1 MSKILKEGNYSITR
15 DLKIDENAKNN
26 YTISELPLKS
36 VTQKFLKEPLT
47 LETFDKKFRQM
58 NNDNNKKDQDLDSEA
73 PKKRTKRQEGK
84 AIFYDIFIKPKE
96 QKIKEIIDKRNK
108 KTKAAVTTKQI
119 EKTYISNKINSDG
132 KILGMNGQGPQIQFD
147 FRGFTT
153 NKPIEELDTLKTETE
168 IKITTQKK
176 LSITEGSK
184 YKNTEIL
191 QKNFD
196 IYFQN
201 EKNVD
206 ITLLNNF
213 LHDKYILSKNSPETT
228 KKNYF
233 NQLIQI
239 RPPEGINA
247 VVASPLMES
256 KGWAPSIPSVNIDKL
271 NTNLKDLMI
280 RAKGGIKNNDIIK
293 EAHMAFYLGIMNEE
307 EKKYESAL
315 KFYKKYFLSTK
326 LLQDIYGTELALN
339 RIAVLFS
346 NIFDFEQSIYY
357 NEKHKEITTHNLNG
371 FVAFYNCGICYRVL
385 ENFDKSIENFKK
397 ALTMSEEEND
407 LESYTLCLAQLAI
420 CYIFIGDIKA
430 FIEHSNEFSE
440 KNKSLG
446 HIEMDLEIQ
455 ILSGYVFNYK
465 GELEKAKLFY
475 KSSLQNSL
483 ICENERYKHVSLCN
497 IGIIEGD
504 KHIDEFWENLGDPEL
519 SKHIDFD
526 NYENNELI
534 EELQE
539 QEQDEQKDMKQLENL
554 QNEQDEEQNEQIEQH
569 EQDERHEQLPHE
581 NEQLEHE
588 ELDNG
593 EQVNGNN
600 EGEYEGEE
608 AQEENEVER
617 NNKIQ
622 NENEEDEDQDFAPGK
637 KRGYSA
643 GDNVGYS
650 EPNHY
655 EQHEQDLEGEEQY
668 MEGEPN
674 EHEMEGDPEEQYM
687 EGEPNEQEMEGE
699 QEGQYMEGEP
709 EGQYMEGEPEGQYM
723 EGEQNGQYIEGE
735 QNGQYMEGEQ
745 NGQEMEGDEQY
756 QGDADDIEDEQ
767 GDEN

>member
-1 MSKILKEGNYSITR
+1 MSKIFKEGNHSITR
-15 DLKIDENAKNN
+15 DLKIDESAKNN
-26 YTISELPLKS
+26 YTMSEIPLKS

-58 NNDNNKKDQDLDSEA
+58 NNDNNKKEQDLDSEQ
-73 PKKRTKRQEGK
+73 PKKRTKKQEGK

-147 FRGFTT
+147 FRAFTT
-153 NKPIEELDTLKTETE
+153 NKPIEELETLKTETD
-168 IKITTQKK
+168 IKITTQKNLK
-176 LSITEGSK
+176 VEKTIPKTPEVK
-184 YKNTEIL
+184 FKNTEIL

-196 IYFQN
+196 IYFKK
-201 EKNVD
+201 EKTMD

-371 FVAFYNCGICYRVL
+371 FVAYYNCGICYRVL
-385 ENFDKSIENFKK
+385 ENFEKSIENFQT
-397 ALTMSEEEND
+397 ALKMSEEEND

-420 CYIFIGDIKA
+420 CFIFIGDIDA

-455 ILSGYVFNYK
+455 ILSGYVYNYK
-465 GELEKAKLFY
+465 SDLDKAKDFY

-483 ICENERYKHVSLCN
+483 LCENERYKHVSLCN
-497 IGIIEGD
+497 IGIIEAD
-504 KHIDEFWENLGDPEL
+504 KHIDEFWTNLGDPEL
-519 SKHIDFD
+519 SKNIDFE
-526 NYENNELI
+526 NYENNEIL
-534 EELQE
+534 EEMQE
-539 QEQDEQKDMKQLENL
+539 QEGQKEIKQLENIE
-554 QNEQDEEQNEQIEQH
+554 NEKEEQNDQENH
-569 EQDERHEQLPHE
+569 VHE
-581 NEQLEHE
+581 NE
-588 ELDNG
+588 ELDNA

-600 EGEYEGEE
+600 EGEYEEQG
-608 AQEENEVER
+608 ENE
-617 NNKIQ
+617 KMQ
-622 NENEEDEDQDFAPGK
+622 NENEEDEENENDYPQAK

-643 GDNVGYS
+643 GDNVHNQFG
-650 EPNHY
+650 
-655 EQHEQDLEGEEQY
+655 QEQD
-668 MEGEPN
+668 MEGEP
-674 EHEMEGDPEEQYM
+674 EEQDVEGEQDM
-687 EGEPNEQEMEGE
+687 EGEQGMEGE
-699 QEGQYMEGEP
+699 QEGQYIEGE
-709 EGQYMEGEPEGQYM
+709 QDGQYM
-723 EGEQNGQYIEGE
+723 EGEQEGQYIEGDPNE
-735 QNGQYMEGEQ
+735 QYMEGEP
-745 NGQEMEGDEQY
+745 GEGDEPY
-756 QGDADDIEDEQ
+756 QGDADDIEDDQ

>member
-1 MSKILKEGNYSITR
+1 MSKIFKESNHSITR
-15 DLKIDENAKNN
+15 DLKIDESAKNN

-58 NNDNNKKDQDLDSEA
+58 NNENTKKDQDLDSDQ

-119 EKTYISNKINSDG
+119 EKTYISNKINSEG

-147 FRGFTT
+147 FRAFTT
-153 NKPIEELDTLKTETE
+153 NKPIEELETLKTETE
-168 IKITTQKK
+168 MKITTQKNLK
-176 LSITEGSK
+176 IKETQVIEPK
-184 YKNTEIL
+184 FKNADIL
-191 QKNFD
+191 RKNFD
-196 IYFQN
+196 LYFKT
-201 EKNVD
+201 EKKVD
-206 ITLLNNF
+206 IDLLNTF
-213 LHDKYILSKNSPETT
+213 LHDKYILNKNSPETT

-371 FVAFYNCGICYRVL
+371 FVAYYNCGICYRVL
-385 ENFDKSIENFKK
+385 ENFEKSIENFQT
-397 ALTMSEEEND
+397 ALKMSEEEND

-420 CYIFIGDIKA
+420 CFIFIGDINS
-430 FIEHSNEFSE
+430 FIEHSNEFTE

-455 ILSGYVFNYK
+455 ILSGYVYNYK
-465 GELEKAKLFY
+465 GDLEKAKLFY
-475 KSSLQNSL
+475 KDSLQNSL
-483 ICENERYKHVSLCN
+483 LCENERYKHVSLCN
-497 IGIIEGD
+497 IGIIEAD
-504 KHIDEFWENLGDPEL
+504 KNIDEFWTQLGDPEL
-519 SKHIDFD
+519 SKNIDFD
-526 NYENNELI
+526 NYENNEL
-534 EELQE
+534 L
-539 QEQDEQKDMKQLENL
+539 DEMRESEDQKDIKQLENMENEKED
-554 QNEQDEEQNEQIEQH
+554 QNEQPEHLENEH
-569 EQDERHEQLPHE
+569 EHE
-581 NEQLEHE
+581 NEELE
-588 ELDNG
+588 NG

-600 EGEYEGEE
+600 EQEGDAEYEGEQDNGE
-608 AQEENEVER
+608 GDGNPMD
-617 NNKIQ
+617 
-622 NENEEDEDQDFAPGK
+622 NEEYEVNDQEYPQAK

-650 EPNHY
+650 EPNQY
-655 EQHEQDLEGEEQY
+655 NEQEQEVDVDGEQEEQYLEGEPEEEGEEQY
-668 MEGEPN
+668 
-674 EHEMEGDPEEQYM
+674 
-687 EGEPNEQEMEGE
+687 
-699 QEGQYMEGEP
+699 
-709 EGQYMEGEPEGQYM
+709 
-723 EGEQNGQYIEGE
+723 
-735 QNGQYMEGEQ
+735 
-745 NGQEMEGDEQY
+745 
-756 QGDADDIEDEQ
+756 QGDTDNIEDEQ
-767 GDEN
+767 GDENEN

>member
-1 MSKILKEGNYSITR
+1 MSKILKEGNHSITR

-26 YTISELPLKS
+26 YTISEIPLKS

-58 NNDNNKKDQDLDSEA
+58 NNDNNKKEQDLDSDA

-119 EKTYISNKINSDG
+119 EKTYISNKINTDG

-147 FRGFTT
+147 FRAFTT
-153 NKPIEELDTLKTETE
+153 NKPIEELEVLKTETE
-168 IKITTQKK
+168 IKITSQKK
-176 LSITEGSK
+176 LSVQEESK
-184 YKNTEIL
+184 YKNAETL

-196 IYFQN
+196 IYFQK
-201 EKNVD
+201 EKSVD
-206 ITLLNNF
+206 VTLLNNF
-213 LHDKYILSKNSPETT
+213 LHDKYILNKNSPETT

-420 CYIFIGDIKA
+420 CYIFVGDIKA

-465 GELEKAKLFY
+465 GELDKAKIYY

-483 ICENERYKHVSLCN
+483 ICENERYKQVSLCN

-519 SKHIDFD
+519 SKNIDFN

-539 QEQDEQKDMKQLENL
+539 QEQEQEEQKDMKQLENL
-554 QNEQDEEQNEQIEQH
+554 QNEQEEEQNEQIEQH
-569 EQDERHEQLPHE
+569 EQVERHDQLQQE

-588 ELDNG
+588 ELDKA
-593 EQVNGNN
+593 EQVNENN

-608 AQEENEVER
+608 AQEENNLEG

-622 NENEEDEDQDFAPGK
+622 NENNEDEERDFAPGK

-668 MEGEPN
+668 I
-674 EHEMEGDPEEQYM
+674 EGD
-687 EGEPNEQEMEGE
+687 PNEQEMEGE
-699 QEGQYMEGEP
+699 PEGEP

-723 EGEQNGQYIEGE
+723 EGEQNER
-735 QNGQYMEGEQ
+735 
-745 NGQEMEGDEQY
+745 EMDGDEQY

>member
-1 MSKILKEGNYSITR
+1 MSKILKEGNHSITR

-26 YTISELPLKS
+26 YTISEIPLKS

-58 NNDNNKKDQDLDSEA
+58 NNDNNKKEQDLDSDA

-119 EKTYISNKINSDG
+119 EKTYISNKINTDG

-147 FRGFTT
+147 FRAFTT
-153 NKPIEELDTLKTETE
+153 NKPIEELEVLKTETE
-168 IKITTQKK
+168 IKITSQKK
-176 LSITEGSK
+176 LSVQEESK
-184 YKNTEIL
+184 YKNAETL

-196 IYFQN
+196 IYFQK
-201 EKNVD
+201 EKSVD
-206 ITLLNNF
+206 VTLLNNF
-213 LHDKYILSKNSPETT
+213 LHDKYILNKNSPETT

-420 CYIFIGDIKA
+420 CYIFVGDIKA

-465 GELEKAKLFY
+465 GELDKAKIYY

-483 ICENERYKHVSLCN
+483 ICENERYKQVSLCN

-519 SKHIDFD
+519 SKNIDFN

-539 QEQDEQKDMKQLENL
+539 QEQEQEEQKDMKQLENL
-554 QNEQDEEQNEQIEQH
+554 QNEQEEEQNEQIEQH
-569 EQDERHEQLPHE
+569 EQVERHDQLQQE

-588 ELDNG
+588 ELDNA
-593 EQVNGNN
+593 EQVNENN

-608 AQEENEVER
+608 AQEENNLEG

-622 NENEEDEDQDFAPGK
+622 NENNEDEERDFAPGK

-650 EPNHY
+650 ESNHY

-668 MEGEPN
+668 I
-674 EHEMEGDPEEQYM
+674 EGD
-687 EGEPNEQEMEGE
+687 PNEQEMEGE
-699 QEGQYMEGEP
+699 PEGEP

-723 EGEQNGQYIEGE
+723 EGEQNER
-735 QNGQYMEGEQ
+735 
-745 NGQEMEGDEQY
+745 EMDGDEQY

>member
-1 MSKILKEGNYSITR
+1 MSKIFKEGNYSITR

-26 YTISELPLKS
+26 YIMSEAPLKS

-58 NNDNNKKDQDLDSEA
+58 NNDNNKKEQDLDTEA
-73 PKKRTKRQEGK
+73 PKKKTKRQEGK

-147 FRGFTT
+147 FRAFTT
-153 NKPIEELDTLKTETE
+153 NKPIEELDAIKTETE
-168 IKITTQKK
+168 IKLTTQKNLK
-176 LSITEGSK
+176 TSEENIPPLSEK
-184 YKNTEIL
+184 KFKNTEIL

-196 IYFQN
+196 IYFKK

-206 ITLLNNF
+206 ISLLNTF
-213 LHDKYILSKNSPETT
+213 LHDKYILNKNSPDTT

-371 FVAFYNCGICYRVL
+371 FVAYYNCGICYRVL
-385 ENFDKSIENFKK
+385 ENFEKSIENFQQ
-397 ALTMSEEEND
+397 ALKMSEEESD

-420 CYIFIGDIKA
+420 CFIFIGDIDA

-455 ILSGYVFNYK
+455 ILSGYVYNYK
-465 GELEKAKLFY
+465 NDLDKAKEFY

-483 ICENERYKHVSLCN
+483 LCENERYKHVSLCN
-497 IGIIEGD
+497 IGIIEAD
-504 KHIDEFWENLGDPEL
+504 KHIDDFWANLGDPEL
-519 SKHIDFD
+519 SKNIDFT

-539 QEQDEQKDMKQLENL
+539 QEEQKDVKQIEDLHNDQ
-554 QNEQDEEQNEQIEQH
+554 QNEPHEKDEEH
-569 EQDERHEQLPHE
+569 
-581 NEQLEHE
+581 EHE
-588 ELDNG
+588 ELDNA

-600 EGEYEGEE
+600 EGEYEG
-608 AQEENEVER
+608 QEGQNENGEGENVMVG
-617 NNKIQ
+617 NKIQ
-622 NENEEDEDQDFAPGK
+622 NENEEYEENEGHLPPG

-650 EPNHY
+650 EPNQY
-655 EQHEQDLEGEEQY
+655 DGNEQD
-668 MEGEPN
+668 MEGEV
-674 EHEMEGDPEEQYM
+674 
-687 EGEPNEQEMEGE
+687 EPNEQD
-699 QEGQYMEGEP
+699 MEGEP
-709 EGQYMEGEPEGQYM
+709 EGQYMEGEGDPNE
-723 EGEQNGQYIEGE
+723 
-735 QNGQYMEGEQ
+735 
-745 NGQEMEGDEQY
+745 QEMEGNEQY

-767 GDEN
+767 EQAEEN

>member
-1 MSKILKEGNYSITR
+1 MSKIFKEGNYSITR

-26 YTISELPLKS
+26 YTMSEVPLKS

-73 PKKRTKRQEGK
+73 PKKKTKHQEGK

-147 FRGFTT
+147 FRAFTT
-153 NKPIEELDTLKTETE
+153 NKSIEELEALKTETE
-168 IKITTQKK
+168 IKNITQQK
-176 LSITEGSK
+176 IQTAPQPSK
-184 YKNTEIL
+184 SPQISYKNTEIL
-191 QKNFD
+191 QKSFD
-196 IYFQN
+196 IYFQK
-201 EKNVD
+201 EKTID
-206 ITLLNNF
+206 ITLLNIF
-213 LHDKYILSKNSPETT
+213 LHDKYILNKNSPETT

-371 FVAFYNCGICYRVL
+371 FVAYYNCGICYRVL

-397 ALTMSEEEND
+397 ALNISEEEND

-420 CYIFIGDIKA
+420 CYIFIGDINA

-455 ILSGYVFNYK
+455 ILSGYVYNYK
-465 GELEKAKLFY
+465 SDLEKAKNFY

-483 ICENERYKHVSLCN
+483 LCENESYKQVSLCN
-497 IGIIEGD
+497 IGIIEAD
-504 KHIDEFWENLGDPEL
+504 KHIDEFWENLGNPEL
-519 SKHIDFD
+519 SKNIDFD

-539 QEQDEQKDMKQLENL
+539 PDEQKEINKQLENL
-554 QNEQDEEQNEQIEQH
+554 QNENEPEVEQNINNI
-569 EQDERHEQLPHE
+569 DNMNSA

-600 EGEYEGEE
+600 EADLEEEGVVPQDE
-608 AQEENEVER
+608 QELENG
-617 NNKIQ
+617 NKIQ
-622 NENEEDEDQDFAPGK
+622 NENEEYEMNEGVSLPAQ

-650 EPNHY
+650 EPNNY
-655 EQHEQDLEGEEQY
+655 NEQEQDMEGEGEGEEQY
-668 MEGEPN
+668 MEGK
-674 EHEMEGDPEEQYM
+674 EQYM
-687 EGEPNEQEMEGE
+687 DGEQQEMG
-699 QEGQYMEGEP
+699 
-709 EGQYMEGEPEGQYM
+709 
-723 EGEQNGQYIEGE
+723 GEQNE
-735 QNGQYMEGEQ
+735 
-745 NGQEMEGDEQY
+745 EGDEQY

-767 GDEN
+767 PEEN

>member
-1 MSKILKEGNYSITR
+1 MSKIFKEGNYSITR

-26 YTISELPLKS
+26 YIMSEAPLKS

-58 NNDNNKKDQDLDSEA
+58 NNDNNKKEQDLDTEA
-73 PKKRTKRQEGK
+73 PKKKTKRQEGK

-147 FRGFTT
+147 FRAFTT
-153 NKPIEELDTLKTETE
+153 NKPIEELDAIKTETE
-168 IKITTQKK
+168 IKLTTQKNLK
-176 LSITEGSK
+176 TSEANIPPLSEK
-184 YKNTEIL
+184 KFKNTEIL

-196 IYFQN
+196 IYFKK

-206 ITLLNNF
+206 ISLLNTF
-213 LHDKYILSKNSPETT
+213 LHDKYILNKNSPDTT

-371 FVAFYNCGICYRVL
+371 FVAYYNCGICYRVL
-385 ENFDKSIENFKK
+385 ENFEKSIENFQQ
-397 ALTMSEEEND
+397 ALKMSEEESD

-420 CYIFIGDIKA
+420 CFIFIGDIDA
-430 FIEHSNEFSE
+430 FIEYSNEFSE

-455 ILSGYVFNYK
+455 ILSGYVYNYK
-465 GELEKAKLFY
+465 NDLDKAKEFY

-483 ICENERYKHVSLCN
+483 LCENERYKHVSLCN
-497 IGIIEGD
+497 IGIIEAD
-504 KHIDEFWENLGDPEL
+504 KHIDDFWANLGDPEL
-519 SKHIDFD
+519 SKNIDFT

-539 QEQDEQKDMKQLENL
+539 QEEQKDVKQIEDLHNDQ
-554 QNEQDEEQNEQIEQH
+554 QNEPHEKDEEH
-569 EQDERHEQLPHE
+569 
-581 NEQLEHE
+581 EHE
-588 ELDNG
+588 ELDNA

-600 EGEYEGEE
+600 EGEYEG
-608 AQEENEVER
+608 QEGQNENGEGENVMVG
-617 NNKIQ
+617 NKIQ
-622 NENEEDEDQDFAPGK
+622 NENEEYEENEGHLPPG

-650 EPNHY
+650 EPNQY
-655 EQHEQDLEGEEQY
+655 DGNEQD
-668 MEGEPN
+668 
-674 EHEMEGDPEEQYM
+674 MEGDV
-687 EGEPNEQEMEGE
+687 EPNEQD
-699 QEGQYMEGEP
+699 MEGEP
-709 EGQYMEGEPEGQYM
+709 EGQYMEGEGDPNEQDMEGEPEGQYM
-723 EGEQNGQYIEGE
+723 EGEGDPNE
-735 QNGQYMEGEQ
+735 
-745 NGQEMEGDEQY
+745 QEMEGNEQY

-767 GDEN
+767 EQAEEN

>member
-1 MSKILKEGNYSITR
+1 MSKIFKESNHSITR
-15 DLKIDENAKNN
+15 DLKIDESAKNN

-58 NNDNNKKDQDLDSEA
+58 NNENSKKDQDLDSDQ

-119 EKTYISNKINSDG
+119 EKTYISNKINSEG
-132 KILGMNGQGPQIQFD
+132 KILGMNGQGPQVQFD
-147 FRGFTT
+147 FRAFTT
-153 NKPIEELDTLKTETE
+153 NKPIEELETLKTETE
-168 IKITTQKK
+168 MKITTQKNLK
-176 LSITEGSK
+176 IKETQTLEPK
-184 YKNTEIL
+184 YKNADIL
-191 QKNFD
+191 QQNFD
-196 IYFQN
+196 RYFQT
-201 EKNVD
+201 EKKVVD
-206 ITLLNNF
+206 IELLNTF
-213 LHDKYILSKNSPETT
+213 LHDKYILNKNSPETT

-371 FVAFYNCGICYRVL
+371 FVAYYNCGICYRVL
-385 ENFDKSIENFKK
+385 ENFEKSIENFQT
-397 ALTMSEEEND
+397 ALKMSEEEND

-420 CYIFIGDIKA
+420 CYIFIGNIDS
-430 FIEHSNEFSE
+430 FIEHSNEFTE

-455 ILSGYVFNYK
+455 ILSGYVYNYK
-465 GELEKAKLFY
+465 GDLEKAKEFY
-475 KSSLQNSL
+475 KNSLQNSL
-483 ICENERYKHVSLCN
+483 LCENERYKHVSLCN
-497 IGIIEGD
+497 IGIIEAD
-504 KHIDEFWENLGDPEL
+504 KHIDDFWTQLGDPEL
-519 SKHIDFD
+519 SKNIDFD

-534 EELQE
+534 
-539 QEQDEQKDMKQLENL
+539 DEMRESEDQKDIKQLENME
-554 QNEQDEEQNEQIEQH
+554 NEKDEHNEQH
-569 EQDERHEQLPHE
+569 EQLENEPEHEHE
-581 NEQLEHE
+581 NGELE
-588 ELDNG
+588 NG

-600 EGEYEGEE
+600 EQEGEAEYEGEGQDNGE
-608 AQEENEVER
+608 GDGNPMD
-617 NNKIQ
+617 
-622 NENEEDEDQDFAPGK
+622 NEEYEVNDQEYPPAK

-650 EPNHY
+650 EPNQY
-655 EQHEQDLEGEEQY
+655 NEPEQDVDGEQEEQY
-668 MEGEPN
+668 M
-674 EHEMEGDPEEQYM
+674 D
-687 EGEPNEQEMEGE
+687 
-699 QEGQYMEGEP
+699 GEP
-709 EGQYMEGEPEGQYM
+709 EE
-723 EGEQNGQYIEGE
+723 
-735 QNGQYMEGEQ
+735 
-745 NGQEMEGDEQY
+745 EGDEHY

-767 GDEN
+767 GDENEN

>member
-1 MSKILKEGNYSITR
+1 MSKIFKESNHSITR
-15 DLKIDENAKNN
+15 DLKIDESAKNN

-58 NNDNNKKDQDLDSEA
+58 NNENTKKDQDLDSDQ

-119 EKTYISNKINSDG
+119 EKTYISNKINSEG
-132 KILGMNGQGPQIQFD
+132 KILGMNGQGPQVQFD
-147 FRGFTT
+147 FRAFTT
-153 NKPIEELDTLKTETE
+153 NKPIEELETLKTETE
-168 IKITTQKK
+168 MKITTQKNLK
-176 LSITEGSK
+176 IKETQVIEPK
-184 YKNTEIL
+184 FKNADIL
-191 QKNFD
+191 RKNFD
-196 IYFQN
+196 LYFKT
-201 EKNVD
+201 EKKVD
-206 ITLLNNF
+206 IDLLNTF
-213 LHDKYILSKNSPETT
+213 LHDKYILNKNSPETT

-371 FVAFYNCGICYRVL
+371 FVAYYNCGICYRVL
-385 ENFDKSIENFKK
+385 ENFEKSIENFQT
-397 ALTMSEEEND
+397 ALKMSEEEND

-420 CYIFIGDIKA
+420 CFIFIGDINS
-430 FIEHSNEFSE
+430 FIEHSNEFTE

-455 ILSGYVFNYK
+455 ILSGYVYNYK
-465 GELEKAKLFY
+465 GDLDKAKQFY
-475 KSSLQNSL
+475 KDSLQNSL
-483 ICENERYKHVSLCN
+483 LCENERYKHVSLCN
-497 IGIIEGD
+497 IGIIEAD
-504 KHIDEFWENLGDPEL
+504 KNIDEFWTQLGDPEL
-519 SKHIDFD
+519 SKNIDFD
-526 NYENNELI
+526 NYENNEL
-534 EELQE
+534 L
-539 QEQDEQKDMKQLENL
+539 DEMRESEDQKDIKQLENM
-554 QNEQDEEQNEQIEQH
+554 EHEKDEQNEHPEHLENEH
-569 EQDERHEQLPHE
+569 EHE
-581 NEQLEHE
+581 NEELE
-588 ELDNG
+588 NG

-600 EGEYEGEE
+600 EQEGDGEFEGEQENGEGNPMDNEEYEVND
-608 AQEENEVER
+608 QEYP
-617 NNKIQ
+617 Q
-622 NENEEDEDQDFAPGK
+622 AK

-650 EPNHY
+650 EPNQY
-655 EQHEQDLEGEEQY
+655 NEQEQDVDGEQEEQYMDGEPEEEGEEQY
-668 MEGEPN
+668 
-674 EHEMEGDPEEQYM
+674 
-687 EGEPNEQEMEGE
+687 
-699 QEGQYMEGEP
+699 
-709 EGQYMEGEPEGQYM
+709 
-723 EGEQNGQYIEGE
+723 
-735 QNGQYMEGEQ
+735 
-745 NGQEMEGDEQY
+745 
-756 QGDADDIEDEQ
+756 QGDTDNIENEQ
-767 GDEN
+767 GDENEN

>member
-1 MSKILKEGNYSITR
+1 MSKIFKEGNYSITR

-26 YTISELPLKS
+26 YIMSEAPLKS

-58 NNDNNKKDQDLDSEA
+58 NNDNNKKEQDLDTEA
-73 PKKRTKRQEGK
+73 PKKKTKRQEGK

-147 FRGFTT
+147 FRAFTT
-153 NKPIEELDTLKTETE
+153 NKPIEELDAIKTETE
-168 IKITTQKK
+168 IKLTTQKNLK
-176 LSITEGSK
+176 TSEANIPPLSEK
-184 YKNTEIL
+184 KFKNTEIL

-196 IYFQN
+196 IYFKK

-206 ITLLNNF
+206 ISLLNTF
-213 LHDKYILSKNSPETT
+213 LHDKYILNKNSPDTT

-371 FVAFYNCGICYRVL
+371 FVAYYNCGICYRVL
-385 ENFDKSIENFKK
+385 ENFEKSIENFQQ
-397 ALTMSEEEND
+397 ALKMSEEESD

-420 CYIFIGDIKA
+420 CFIFIGDIDA

-455 ILSGYVFNYK
+455 ILSGYVYNYK
-465 GELEKAKLFY
+465 NDLDKAKEFY

-483 ICENERYKHVSLCN
+483 LCENERYKHVSLCN
-497 IGIIEGD
+497 IGIIEAD
-504 KHIDEFWENLGDPEL
+504 KHIDDFWANLGDPEL
-519 SKHIDFD
+519 SKNIDFT

-539 QEQDEQKDMKQLENL
+539 QEEQKDVKQIEDLHNDQ
-554 QNEQDEEQNEQIEQH
+554 QNEPHEKDEEH
-569 EQDERHEQLPHE
+569 
-581 NEQLEHE
+581 EHE
-588 ELDNG
+588 ELDNA

-600 EGEYEGEE
+600 EGEYEG
-608 AQEENEVER
+608 QEGQNENGEGENVMVG
-617 NNKIQ
+617 NKIQ
-622 NENEEDEDQDFAPGK
+622 NENEEYEENEGHLPPG

-650 EPNHY
+650 EPNQY
-655 EQHEQDLEGEEQY
+655 DGNEQD
-668 MEGEPN
+668 MEGEV
-674 EHEMEGDPEEQYM
+674 
-687 EGEPNEQEMEGE
+687 EPNEQD
-699 QEGQYMEGEP
+699 MEGEP
-709 EGQYMEGEPEGQYM
+709 EGQYMEGEGDPNEQDMEGEPEGQYM
-723 EGEQNGQYIEGE
+723 EGEGDPNE
-735 QNGQYMEGEQ
+735 
-745 NGQEMEGDEQY
+745 QEMEGNEQY

-767 GDEN
+767 EQAEEN

>member
-1 MSKILKEGNYSITR
+1 MSKIFKEGNYSITR

-26 YTISELPLKS
+26 YIMSEAPLKS

-58 NNDNNKKDQDLDSEA
+58 NNDNNKKEQDLDTEA
-73 PKKRTKRQEGK
+73 PKKKTKRQEGK

-147 FRGFTT
+147 FRAFTT
-153 NKPIEELDTLKTETE
+153 NKPIEELDAIKTETE
-168 IKITTQKK
+168 IKLTTQKNLK
-176 LSITEGSK
+176 TSEANIPPLSEK
-184 YKNTEIL
+184 KFKNTEIL

-196 IYFQN
+196 IYFKK
-201 EKNVD
+201 EKKVD
-206 ITLLNNF
+206 ISLLNTF
-213 LHDKYILSKNSPETT
+213 LHDKYILNKNSPDTT

-371 FVAFYNCGICYRVL
+371 FVAYYNCGICYRVL
-385 ENFDKSIENFKK
+385 ENFEKSIENFQQ
-397 ALTMSEEEND
+397 ALKMSEEESD

-420 CYIFIGDIKA
+420 CFIFIGDIDA
-430 FIEHSNEFSE
+430 FIEYSNEFSE

-455 ILSGYVFNYK
+455 ILSGYVYNYK
-465 GELEKAKLFY
+465 NDLDKAKEFY

-483 ICENERYKHVSLCN
+483 LCENERYKHVSLCN
-497 IGIIEGD
+497 IGIIEAD
-504 KHIDEFWENLGDPEL
+504 KHIDDFWANLGDPEL
-519 SKHIDFD
+519 SKNIDFT

-539 QEQDEQKDMKQLENL
+539 QEEQKDVKQIEDLHNDQ
-554 QNEQDEEQNEQIEQH
+554 QNEPHEKDEEH
-569 EQDERHEQLPHE
+569 
-581 NEQLEHE
+581 EHE
-588 ELDNG
+588 ELDNA

-600 EGEYEGEE
+600 EGEYEG
-608 AQEENEVER
+608 QEGQNENGEGENVMVG
-617 NNKIQ
+617 NKIQ
-622 NENEEDEDQDFAPGK
+622 NENEEYEENEGHLPPG

-650 EPNHY
+650 EPNQY
-655 EQHEQDLEGEEQY
+655 DGNEQD
-668 MEGEPN
+668 
-674 EHEMEGDPEEQYM
+674 MEGDV
-687 EGEPNEQEMEGE
+687 EPNEQD
-699 QEGQYMEGEP
+699 MEGEP
-709 EGQYMEGEPEGQYM
+709 EGQYMEGEGDPNE
-723 EGEQNGQYIEGE
+723 
-735 QNGQYMEGEQ
+735 
-745 NGQEMEGDEQY
+745 QEMEGNEQY

-767 GDEN
+767 EQAEEN

>member
-1 MSKILKEGNYSITR
+1 MSKIFKEGNYSITR

-26 YTISELPLKS
+26 YIMSEAPLKS

-58 NNDNNKKDQDLDSEA
+58 NNDNNKKEQDLDTEA
-73 PKKRTKRQEGK
+73 PKKKTKRQEGK

-147 FRGFTT
+147 FRAFTT
-153 NKPIEELDTLKTETE
+153 NKPIEELDAIKTETE
-168 IKITTQKK
+168 IKLTTQKNLK
-176 LSITEGSK
+176 TSEANIPPLSEK
-184 YKNTEIL
+184 KFKNTEIL

-196 IYFQN
+196 IYFKK

-206 ITLLNNF
+206 ISLLNTF
-213 LHDKYILSKNSPETT
+213 LHDKYILNKNSPDTT

-371 FVAFYNCGICYRVL
+371 FVAYYNCGICYRVL
-385 ENFDKSIENFKK
+385 ENFEKSIENFQQ
-397 ALTMSEEEND
+397 ALKMSEEESD

-420 CYIFIGDIKA
+420 CFIFIGDIDA

-455 ILSGYVFNYK
+455 ILSGYVYNYK
-465 GELEKAKLFY
+465 NDLDKAKEFY

-483 ICENERYKHVSLCN
+483 LCENERYKHVSLCN
-497 IGIIEGD
+497 IGIIEAD
-504 KHIDEFWENLGDPEL
+504 KHIDDFWANLGDPEL
-519 SKHIDFD
+519 SKNIDFT

-539 QEQDEQKDMKQLENL
+539 QEEQKDVKQIEDLHNDQ
-554 QNEQDEEQNEQIEQH
+554 QNEPHEKDEEH
-569 EQDERHEQLPHE
+569 
-581 NEQLEHE
+581 EHE
-588 ELDNG
+588 ELDNA

-600 EGEYEGEE
+600 EGEYEG
-608 AQEENEVER
+608 QEGQNENGEGENVMVG
-617 NNKIQ
+617 NKIQ
-622 NENEEDEDQDFAPGK
+622 NENEEYEENEGHLPPG

-650 EPNHY
+650 EPNQY
-655 EQHEQDLEGEEQY
+655 DGNEQD
-668 MEGEPN
+668 
-674 EHEMEGDPEEQYM
+674 MEGDV
-687 EGEPNEQEMEGE
+687 EPNEQD
-699 QEGQYMEGEP
+699 MEGEP
-709 EGQYMEGEPEGQYM
+709 EGQYMEGEGDPNE
-723 EGEQNGQYIEGE
+723 
-735 QNGQYMEGEQ
+735 
-745 NGQEMEGDEQY
+745 QEMEGNEQY

-767 GDEN
+767 EQAEEN

>member
-1 MSKILKEGNYSITR
+1 MSKIFKEGNYSITR

-26 YTISELPLKS
+26 YTMSEVPLKS

-73 PKKRTKRQEGK
+73 PKKKTKHQEGK

-147 FRGFTT
+147 FRAFTT
-153 NKPIEELDTLKTETE
+153 NKSIEELEALKTETE
-168 IKITTQKK
+168 IKNTTQQK
-176 LSITEGSK
+176 IQTAPQPSK
-184 YKNTEIL
+184 SPQISYKNTEIL
-191 QKNFD
+191 QKSFD
-196 IYFQN
+196 IYFQK
-201 EKNVD
+201 EKTID
-206 ITLLNNF
+206 ITLLNIF
-213 LHDKYILSKNSPETT
+213 LHDKYILNKNSPETT

-371 FVAFYNCGICYRVL
+371 FVAYYNCGICYRVL

-397 ALTMSEEEND
+397 ALNISEEEND

-420 CYIFIGDIKA
+420 CYIFIGDINA

-455 ILSGYVFNYK
+455 ILSGYVYNYK
-465 GELEKAKLFY
+465 SDLDKAKNFY

-483 ICENERYKHVSLCN
+483 LCENERYKQVSLCN
-497 IGIIEGD
+497 IGIIEAD
-504 KHIDEFWENLGDPEL
+504 KHIDEFWENLGNPEL
-519 SKHIDFD
+519 SKNIDFD

-539 QEQDEQKDMKQLENL
+539 PDEQKEINKQLENL
-554 QNEQDEEQNEQIEQH
+554 QNENEPEVEQNINNI
-569 EQDERHEQLPHE
+569 DNMNSA

-600 EGEYEGEE
+600 EADLEEEGVVPQDE
-608 AQEENEVER
+608 QELENG
-617 NNKIQ
+617 NKIQ
-622 NENEEDEDQDFAPGK
+622 NENKEYEMNEGVSLPAQ

-650 EPNHY
+650 EPNNY
-655 EQHEQDLEGEEQY
+655 NEQEQDMEGEGEGEEQY
-668 MEGEPN
+668 MEGN
-674 EHEMEGDPEEQYM
+674 EQYM
-687 EGEPNEQEMEGE
+687 DGEQQEMG
-699 QEGQYMEGEP
+699 
-709 EGQYMEGEPEGQYM
+709 
-723 EGEQNGQYIEGE
+723 GEQNE
-735 QNGQYMEGEQ
+735 
-745 NGQEMEGDEQY
+745 EGDEQY

-767 GDEN
+767 PEEN

>member
-1 MSKILKEGNYSITR
+1 MSKIFKEGNYSITR

-26 YTISELPLKS
+26 YIMSEAPLKS

-58 NNDNNKKDQDLDSEA
+58 NNDNNKKEQDLDTEA
-73 PKKRTKRQEGK
+73 PKKKTKRQEGK

-147 FRGFTT
+147 FRAFTT
-153 NKPIEELDTLKTETE
+153 NKPIEELDAIKTETE
-168 IKITTQKK
+168 IKLTTQKNLK
-176 LSITEGSK
+176 TSEANIPPLSEK
-184 YKNTEIL
+184 KFKNTEIL

-196 IYFQN
+196 IYFKK

-206 ITLLNNF
+206 ISLLNTF
-213 LHDKYILSKNSPETT
+213 LHDKYILNKNSPDTT

-371 FVAFYNCGICYRVL
+371 FVAYYNCGICYRVL
-385 ENFDKSIENFKK
+385 ENFEKSIENFQQ
-397 ALTMSEEEND
+397 ALKMSEEESD

-420 CYIFIGDIKA
+420 CFIFIGDIDA

-455 ILSGYVFNYK
+455 ILSGYVYNYK
-465 GELEKAKLFY
+465 NDLDKAKEFY

-483 ICENERYKHVSLCN
+483 LCENERYKHVSLCN
-497 IGIIEGD
+497 IGIIEAD
-504 KHIDEFWENLGDPEL
+504 KHIDDFWANLGDPEL
-519 SKHIDFD
+519 SKNIDFT

-539 QEQDEQKDMKQLENL
+539 QEEQKDVKQIEDLHNDQ
-554 QNEQDEEQNEQIEQH
+554 QNEPHEKDEEH
-569 EQDERHEQLPHE
+569 
-581 NEQLEHE
+581 EHE
-588 ELDNG
+588 ELDNA

-600 EGEYEGEE
+600 EGEYEG
-608 AQEENEVER
+608 QEGQNEKGEGENVMVG
-617 NNKIQ
+617 NKIQ
-622 NENEEDEDQDFAPGK
+622 NENEEYEENEGHLPPG

-650 EPNHY
+650 EPNQY
-655 EQHEQDLEGEEQY
+655 DGNEQD
-668 MEGEPN
+668 MEGEV
-674 EHEMEGDPEEQYM
+674 
-687 EGEPNEQEMEGE
+687 EPNEQD
-699 QEGQYMEGEP
+699 MEGEP
-709 EGQYMEGEPEGQYM
+709 EGQYMEGEGDPNE
-723 EGEQNGQYIEGE
+723 
-735 QNGQYMEGEQ
+735 
-745 NGQEMEGDEQY
+745 QEMEGNEQY

-767 GDEN
+767 EQAEEN

>member
-1 MSKILKEGNYSITR
+1 MSKILKEGNHSITR

-26 YTISELPLKS
+26 YTISEIPLKS

-58 NNDNNKKDQDLDSEA
+58 NNDNNKKEQDLDSDA

-119 EKTYISNKINSDG
+119 EKTYISNKINTDG

-147 FRGFTT
+147 FRAFTT
-153 NKPIEELDTLKTETE
+153 NKPIEELEVLKTETE
-168 IKITTQKK
+168 IKITSQKK
-176 LSITEGSK
+176 LSVQEESK
-184 YKNTEIL
+184 YKNAETL

-196 IYFQN
+196 IYFQK

-206 ITLLNNF
+206 VTLLNNF
-213 LHDKYILSKNSPETT
+213 LHDKYILNKNSPETT

-420 CYIFIGDIKA
+420 CYIFVGDIKA

-465 GELEKAKLFY
+465 GELDKAKIYY

-483 ICENERYKHVSLCN
+483 ICENERYKQVSLCN

-519 SKHIDFD
+519 SKNIDFN

-539 QEQDEQKDMKQLENL
+539 QEQEQEEQKDMKQLENL
-554 QNEQDEEQNEQIEQH
+554 QNEQEEEQNEQIEQH
-569 EQDERHEQLPHE
+569 EQVERHDQLQQE

-588 ELDNG
+588 ELDNA
-593 EQVNGNN
+593 EQVNENN

-608 AQEENEVER
+608 AQEENNLEG

-622 NENEEDEDQDFAPGK
+622 NENNEDEERDFAPGK

-668 MEGEPN
+668 I
-674 EHEMEGDPEEQYM
+674 EGD
-687 EGEPNEQEMEGE
+687 PNEQEMEGE
-699 QEGQYMEGEP
+699 PEGEP

-723 EGEQNGQYIEGE
+723 EGEQNER
-735 QNGQYMEGEQ
+735 
-745 NGQEMEGDEQY
+745 EMDGDEQY

>member
-1 MSKILKEGNYSITR
+1 MSKIFKESNHSITR
-15 DLKIDENAKNN
+15 DLKIDESAKNN

-58 NNDNNKKDQDLDSEA
+58 NNENTKKDQDLDSDQ

-119 EKTYISNKINSDG
+119 EKTYISNKINSEG
-132 KILGMNGQGPQIQFD
+132 KILGMNGQGPQVQFD
-147 FRGFTT
+147 FRAFTT
-153 NKPIEELDTLKTETE
+153 NKPIEELETLKTETE
-168 IKITTQKK
+168 MKITTQKNLK
-176 LSITEGSK
+176 IKETQVIEPK
-184 YKNTEIL
+184 FKNADIL
-191 QKNFD
+191 RKNFD
-196 IYFQN
+196 LYFKT
-201 EKNVD
+201 EKKVD
-206 ITLLNNF
+206 IDLLNTF
-213 LHDKYILSKNSPETT
+213 LHDKYILNKNSPETT

-371 FVAFYNCGICYRVL
+371 FVAYYNCGICYRVL
-385 ENFDKSIENFKK
+385 ENFEKSIENFQT
-397 ALTMSEEEND
+397 ALKMSEEEND

-420 CYIFIGDIKA
+420 CYIFIGNIDS
-430 FIEHSNEFSE
+430 FIEHSNEFTE

-455 ILSGYVFNYK
+455 ILSGYVYNYK
-465 GELEKAKLFY
+465 GDLEKAKEFY
-475 KSSLQNSL
+475 KNSLQNSL
-483 ICENERYKHVSLCN
+483 LCENERYKHVSLCN
-497 IGIIEGD
+497 IGIIEAD
-504 KHIDEFWENLGDPEL
+504 KHIDDFWTQLGDPEL
-519 SKHIDFD
+519 SKNIDFD

-534 EELQE
+534 
-539 QEQDEQKDMKQLENL
+539 DEMRESEDQKDIKQLENME
-554 QNEQDEEQNEQIEQH
+554 NEKDEQNEQQ
-569 EQDERHEQLPHE
+569 EQLENEHEHEHE
-581 NEQLEHE
+581 NEELE
-588 ELDNG
+588 NG

-600 EGEYEGEE
+600 EQEGEAEYEGEGQDNGE
-608 AQEENEVER
+608 GDGNPMD
-617 NNKIQ
+617 
-622 NENEEDEDQDFAPGK
+622 NEEYEVNDQEYPPAK

-650 EPNHY
+650 EPNQY
-655 EQHEQDLEGEEQY
+655 NEPEQDVDGEQEEQY
-668 MEGEPN
+668 M
-674 EHEMEGDPEEQYM
+674 D
-687 EGEPNEQEMEGE
+687 
-699 QEGQYMEGEP
+699 GEP
-709 EGQYMEGEPEGQYM
+709 EE
-723 EGEQNGQYIEGE
+723 
-735 QNGQYMEGEQ
+735 
-745 NGQEMEGDEQY
+745 EGDEHY

-767 GDEN
+767 GDENEN

>member
-1 MSKILKEGNYSITR
+1 MSKILKEGNHSITR

-26 YTISELPLKS
+26 YTISEIPLKS

-58 NNDNNKKDQDLDSEA
+58 NNDNNKKEQDLDSDA

-119 EKTYISNKINSDG
+119 EKTYISNKINTDG

-147 FRGFTT
+147 FRAFTT
-153 NKPIEELDTLKTETE
+153 NKPIEELEVLKTETE
-168 IKITTQKK
+168 IKITSQKK
-176 LSITEGSK
+176 LSVQEESK
-184 YKNTEIL
+184 YKNAETL

-196 IYFQN
+196 IYFQK
-201 EKNVD
+201 EKSVD
-206 ITLLNNF
+206 VTLLNNF
-213 LHDKYILSKNSPETT
+213 LHDKYILNKNSPETT

-420 CYIFIGDIKA
+420 CYIFVGDIKA

-465 GELEKAKLFY
+465 GELDKAKIYY

-483 ICENERYKHVSLCN
+483 ICENEHYKQVSLCN

-504 KHIDEFWENLGDPEL
+504 KHIDEFWENLGDPEF
-519 SKHIDFD
+519 SKNIDFN

-539 QEQDEQKDMKQLENL
+539 QEQEQEEQKDMKQLENL
-554 QNEQDEEQNEQIEQH
+554 QNEQEEEQNEQIEQH
-569 EQDERHEQLPHE
+569 EQVERHDQLQQE

-588 ELDNG
+588 ELDNA
-593 EQVNGNN
+593 EQVNENN

-608 AQEENEVER
+608 AQEENNLEG

-622 NENEEDEDQDFAPGK
+622 NENNEDEERDFAPGK

-668 MEGEPN
+668 I
-674 EHEMEGDPEEQYM
+674 EGD
-687 EGEPNEQEMEGE
+687 PNEQEMEGE
-699 QEGQYMEGEP
+699 PEGEP

-723 EGEQNGQYIEGE
+723 EGEQNER
-735 QNGQYMEGEQ
+735 
-745 NGQEMEGDEQY
+745 EMDGDEQY

>member
-1 MSKILKEGNYSITR
+1 MSKIFKEGNHSITR
-15 DLKIDENAKNN
+15 DLKIDESAKNN
-26 YTISELPLKS
+26 YTMSEIPLKS

-58 NNDNNKKDQDLDSEA
+58 NNDNKKNDQDLDSEQ
-73 PKKRTKRQEGK
+73 PKKRTKKQEGK

-108 KTKAAVTTKQI
+108 KTKAAVTTRQI
-119 EKTYISNKINSDG
+119 EKTYISNKINTDG
-132 KILGMNGQGPQIQFD
+132 KILGMNGQGPQVQFD
-147 FRGFTT
+147 FRAFTT
-153 NKPIEELDTLKTETE
+153 NKPIEELDSIKTETE
-168 IKITTQKK
+168 IKITTQKNLNIPK
-176 LSITEGSK
+176 QDQQSQIISTF
-184 YKNTEIL
+184 KNEEIL

-196 IYFQN
+196 IYFKK
-201 EKNVD
+201 EKKVD
-206 ITLLNNF
+206 ITLLNTF
-213 LHDKYILSKNSPETT
+213 LHDKYILSKNSPDTT

-371 FVAFYNCGICYRVL
+371 FVAYYNCGICYRVL
-385 ENFDKSIENFKK
+385 ENFEKSIENFQT
-397 ALTMSEEEND
+397 ALKMSEEEND

-420 CYIFIGDIKA
+420 CFIFIGDIDA

-455 ILSGYVFNYK
+455 ILSGYVYNYK
-465 GELEKAKLFY
+465 SDLDKAKDFY

-483 ICENERYKHVSLCN
+483 LCENERYKHVSLCN
-497 IGIIEGD
+497 MGIIEGD
-504 KHIDEFWENLGDPEL
+504 KSIDEFWANLGDPEL
-519 SKHIDFD
+519 SKNIDFD

-534 EELQE
+534 EEMQE
-539 QEQDEQKDMKQLENL
+539 PEEEKEIKQLENL
-554 QNEQDEEQNEQIEQH
+554 ENEKEDQNEQGQEH
-569 EQDERHEQLPHE
+569 EQENLHE
-581 NEQLEHE
+581 NE

-600 EGEYEGEE
+600 EAESEGEE
-608 AQEENEVER
+608 PEDHGKRDENL
-617 NNKIQ
+617 
-622 NENEEDEDQDFAPGK
+622 NEEDEVNDHDFPQAK

-650 EPNHY
+650 EPNHFDQ
-655 EQHEQDLEGEEQY
+655 EQEQD
-668 MEGEPN
+668 
-674 EHEMEGDPEEQYM
+674 MEGDPEEQYVEGEHEEQYM
-687 EGEPNEQEMEGE
+687 EGEGDPNEQYMEGEGEPNEQYMEGDGDPNEQYMEGE
-699 QEGQYMEGEP
+699 QEG
-709 EGQYMEGEPEGQYM
+709 
-723 EGEQNGQYIEGE
+723 
-735 QNGQYMEGEQ
+735 
-745 NGQEMEGDEQY
+745 GDEQY

>member
-1 MSKILKEGNYSITR
+1 MSKIFKEGNYSITR

-26 YTISELPLKS
+26 YIMSEAPLKS

-58 NNDNNKKDQDLDSEA
+58 NNDNNKKEQDLDTEA
-73 PKKRTKRQEGK
+73 PKKKTKRQEGK

-147 FRGFTT
+147 FRAFTT
-153 NKPIEELDTLKTETE
+153 NKPIEELDAIKTETE
-168 IKITTQKK
+168 IKLTTQKNLK
-176 LSITEGSK
+176 TSEANIPPLSEK
-184 YKNTEIL
+184 KFKNTEIL

-196 IYFQN
+196 IYFKK

-206 ITLLNNF
+206 ISLLNTF
-213 LHDKYILSKNSPETT
+213 LHDKYILNKNSPDTT

-371 FVAFYNCGICYRVL
+371 FVAYYNCGICYRVL
-385 ENFDKSIENFKK
+385 ENFEKSIENFQQ
-397 ALTMSEEEND
+397 ALKMSEEESD

-420 CYIFIGDIKA
+420 CFIFIGDIDA

-455 ILSGYVFNYK
+455 ILSGYVYNYK
-465 GELEKAKLFY
+465 NDLDKAKEFY

-483 ICENERYKHVSLCN
+483 LCENERYKHVSLCN
-497 IGIIEGD
+497 IGIIEAD
-504 KHIDEFWENLGDPEL
+504 KHIDDFWANLGDPEL
-519 SKHIDFD
+519 SKNIDFT

-539 QEQDEQKDMKQLENL
+539 QEEQKDVKQIEDLHNDQ
-554 QNEQDEEQNEQIEQH
+554 QNEQHEKDEEH
-569 EQDERHEQLPHE
+569 
-581 NEQLEHE
+581 EHE
-588 ELDNG
+588 ELDNA

-600 EGEYEGEE
+600 EGEYEG
-608 AQEENEVER
+608 QEGQNENGEGENVMVG
-617 NNKIQ
+617 NKIQ
-622 NENEEDEDQDFAPGK
+622 NENEEYEENEGHLPPG

-650 EPNHY
+650 EPNQY
-655 EQHEQDLEGEEQY
+655 DGNEQD
-668 MEGEPN
+668 
-674 EHEMEGDPEEQYM
+674 MEGDV
-687 EGEPNEQEMEGE
+687 EPNEQD
-699 QEGQYMEGEP
+699 MEGEP
-709 EGQYMEGEPEGQYM
+709 EGQYMEGEGDPNE
-723 EGEQNGQYIEGE
+723 
-735 QNGQYMEGEQ
+735 
-745 NGQEMEGDEQY
+745 QEMEGNEQY

-767 GDEN
+767 EQAEEN

>member
-1 MSKILKEGNYSITR
+1 MSKIFKEGNYSITR

-26 YTISELPLKS
+26 YIMSEAPLKS

-58 NNDNNKKDQDLDSEA
+58 NNDNNKKEQDLDTEA
-73 PKKRTKRQEGK
+73 PKKKTKRQEGK

-147 FRGFTT
+147 FRAFTT
-153 NKPIEELDTLKTETE
+153 NKPIEELDAIKTETEIKLKTETE
-168 IKITTQKK
+168 IKLTTQKNLK
-176 LSITEGSK
+176 TSEANIPPLSEK
-184 YKNTEIL
+184 KFKNTEIL

-196 IYFQN
+196 IYFKK

-206 ITLLNNF
+206 ISLLNTF
-213 LHDKYILSKNSPETT
+213 LHDKYILNKNSPDTT

-371 FVAFYNCGICYRVL
+371 FVAYYNCGICYRVL
-385 ENFDKSIENFKK
+385 ENFEKSIENFQQ
-397 ALTMSEEEND
+397 ALKMSEEESD

-420 CYIFIGDIKA
+420 CFIFIGDIDA

-455 ILSGYVFNYK
+455 ILSGYVYNYK
-465 GELEKAKLFY
+465 NDLDKAKEFY

-483 ICENERYKHVSLCN
+483 LCENERYKHVSLCN
-497 IGIIEGD
+497 IGIIEAD
-504 KHIDEFWENLGDPEL
+504 KHIDDFWANLGDPEL
-519 SKHIDFD
+519 SKNIDFT

-539 QEQDEQKDMKQLENL
+539 QEEQKDVKQIEDLHNDQ
-554 QNEQDEEQNEQIEQH
+554 QNEPHEKDEEH
-569 EQDERHEQLPHE
+569 
-581 NEQLEHE
+581 EHE
-588 ELDNG
+588 ELDNA

-600 EGEYEGEE
+600 EGEYEG
-608 AQEENEVER
+608 QEGQNENGEGENVMVG
-617 NNKIQ
+617 NKIQ
-622 NENEEDEDQDFAPGK
+622 NENEEYEENEGHLPPG

-650 EPNHY
+650 EPNQY
-655 EQHEQDLEGEEQY
+655 DGNEQD
-668 MEGEPN
+668 MEGEV
-674 EHEMEGDPEEQYM
+674 
-687 EGEPNEQEMEGE
+687 EPNEQD
-699 QEGQYMEGEP
+699 MEGEP
-709 EGQYMEGEPEGQYM
+709 EGQYMEGEGDPNEQDM
-723 EGEQNGQYIEGE
+723 EGEPEGQYIEGE
-735 QNGQYMEGEQ
+735 GDPNE
-745 NGQEMEGDEQY
+745 QEMEGNEQY

-767 GDEN
+767 EQAEEN

>member
-1 MSKILKEGNYSITR
+1 MSKIFKESNHSITR
-15 DLKIDENAKNN
+15 DLKIDESAKNN

-58 NNDNNKKDQDLDSEA
+58 NNENTKKDQDLDSDQ

-119 EKTYISNKINSDG
+119 EKTYISNKINSEG
-132 KILGMNGQGPQIQFD
+132 KILGMNGQGPQVQFD
-147 FRGFTT
+147 FRAFTT
-153 NKPIEELDTLKTETE
+153 NKPIEELETLKTETE
-168 IKITTQKK
+168 MKITTQKNLK
-176 LSITEGSK
+176 IKETQTIEPK
-184 YKNTEIL
+184 FKNADIL
-191 QKNFD
+191 RKNFD
-196 IYFQN
+196 LYFKT
-201 EKNVD
+201 EKKVD
-206 ITLLNNF
+206 IDLLNTF
-213 LHDKYILSKNSPETT
+213 LHDKYILNKNSPETT

-371 FVAFYNCGICYRVL
+371 FVAYYNCGICYRVL
-385 ENFDKSIENFKK
+385 ENFEKSIENFQT
-397 ALTMSEEEND
+397 ALKMSEEEND

-420 CYIFIGDIKA
+420 CFIFIGDINS
-430 FIEHSNEFSE
+430 FIEHSNEFTE

-455 ILSGYVFNYK
+455 ILSGYVYNYK
-465 GELEKAKLFY
+465 GDLDKAKQFY
-475 KSSLQNSL
+475 KDSLQNSL
-483 ICENERYKHVSLCN
+483 LCENERYKHVSLCN
-497 IGIIEGD
+497 IGIIEAD
-504 KHIDEFWENLGDPEL
+504 KNIDEFWTQLGDPEL
-519 SKHIDFD
+519 SKNIDFD
-526 NYENNELI
+526 NYENNEL
-534 EELQE
+534 L
-539 QEQDEQKDMKQLENL
+539 DEMRESEDQKDIKQLENMEHEKDD
-554 QNEQDEEQNEQIEQH
+554 QNEHPEHLENEH
-569 EQDERHEQLPHE
+569 EHEHE
-581 NEQLEHE
+581 NEELE
-588 ELDNG
+588 NG

-600 EGEYEGEE
+600 EQEGDGEFEGEQENGEGEGNPMDNEEYEVND
-608 AQEENEVER
+608 QEYP
-617 NNKIQ
+617 Q
-622 NENEEDEDQDFAPGK
+622 AK

-650 EPNHY
+650 EPNQY
-655 EQHEQDLEGEEQY
+655 NEQEQDVDGEQEEQYMDGEPEEEGEEQY
-668 MEGEPN
+668 
-674 EHEMEGDPEEQYM
+674 
-687 EGEPNEQEMEGE
+687 
-699 QEGQYMEGEP
+699 
-709 EGQYMEGEPEGQYM
+709 
-723 EGEQNGQYIEGE
+723 
-735 QNGQYMEGEQ
+735 
-745 NGQEMEGDEQY
+745 
-756 QGDADDIEDEQ
+756 QGDTDNIEDEQ
-767 GDEN
+767 GDENEN

>member
-1 MSKILKEGNYSITR
+1 MSKIFKEGNYSITR

-26 YTISELPLKS
+26 YIMSEAPLKS

-58 NNDNNKKDQDLDSEA
+58 NNDNNKKEQDLDTEA
-73 PKKRTKRQEGK
+73 PKKKTKRQEGK

-147 FRGFTT
+147 FRAFTT
-153 NKPIEELDTLKTETE
+153 NKPIEELDAIKTETE
-168 IKITTQKK
+168 IKLTTQKNLK
-176 LSITEGSK
+176 TSEANIPPLSEK
-184 YKNTEIL
+184 KFKNTEIL

-196 IYFQN
+196 IYFKK

-206 ITLLNNF
+206 ISLLNTF
-213 LHDKYILSKNSPETT
+213 LHDKYILNKNSPDTT

-371 FVAFYNCGICYRVL
+371 FVAYYNCGICYRVL
-385 ENFDKSIENFKK
+385 ENFEKSIENFQQ
-397 ALTMSEEEND
+397 ALKMSEEESD

-420 CYIFIGDIKA
+420 CFIFIGDIDA

-455 ILSGYVFNYK
+455 ILSGYVYNYK
-465 GELEKAKLFY
+465 NDLDKAKEFY

-483 ICENERYKHVSLCN
+483 LCENERYKHVSLCN
-497 IGIIEGD
+497 IGIIEAD
-504 KHIDEFWENLGDPEL
+504 KHIDDFWANLGDPEL
-519 SKHIDFD
+519 SKNIDFT

-539 QEQDEQKDMKQLENL
+539 QEEQKDVKQIEDLHNDQ
-554 QNEQDEEQNEQIEQH
+554 QNEPHEKDEEH
-569 EQDERHEQLPHE
+569 
-581 NEQLEHE
+581 EHE
-588 ELDNG
+588 ELDNA

-600 EGEYEGEE
+600 EGEYEG
-608 AQEENEVER
+608 QEGQNENGELENVMVG
-617 NNKIQ
+617 NKIQ
-622 NENEEDEDQDFAPGK
+622 NENEEYEENEGHLPPG

-650 EPNHY
+650 EPNQY
-655 EQHEQDLEGEEQY
+655 DGNEQD
-668 MEGEPN
+668 
-674 EHEMEGDPEEQYM
+674 MEGDV
-687 EGEPNEQEMEGE
+687 EPNEQD
-699 QEGQYMEGEP
+699 MEGEP
-709 EGQYMEGEPEGQYM
+709 EGQYMEGEGDPNE
-723 EGEQNGQYIEGE
+723 
-735 QNGQYMEGEQ
+735 
-745 NGQEMEGDEQY
+745 QEMEGNEQY

-767 GDEN
+767 EQAEEN

>member
-1 MSKILKEGNYSITR
+1 MSKIFKESNHSITR
-15 DLKIDENAKNN
+15 DLKIDESAKNN

-58 NNDNNKKDQDLDSEA
+58 NNENTKKDQDLDSDQ

-119 EKTYISNKINSDG
+119 EKTYISNKINSEG
-132 KILGMNGQGPQIQFD
+132 KILGMNGQGPQVQFD
-147 FRGFTT
+147 FRAFTT
-153 NKPIEELDTLKTETE
+153 NKPIEELETLKTETE
-168 IKITTQKK
+168 MKITTQKNLK
-176 LSITEGSK
+176 IKETQVIEPK
-184 YKNTEIL
+184 FKNADIL
-191 QKNFD
+191 RKNFD
-196 IYFQN
+196 LYFKN
-201 EKNVD
+201 EKKVD
-206 ITLLNNF
+206 IDLLNTF
-213 LHDKYILSKNSPETT
+213 LHDKYILNKNSPETT

-371 FVAFYNCGICYRVL
+371 FVAYYNCGICYRVL
-385 ENFDKSIENFKK
+385 ENFEKSIENFQT
-397 ALTMSEEEND
+397 ALKMSEEEND

-420 CYIFIGDIKA
+420 CFIFIGDINS
-430 FIEHSNEFSE
+430 FIEHSNEFTE

-455 ILSGYVFNYK
+455 ILSGYVYNYK
-465 GELEKAKLFY
+465 GDLDKAKQFY
-475 KSSLQNSL
+475 KDSLQNSL
-483 ICENERYKHVSLCN
+483 LCENERYKHVSLCN
-497 IGIIEGD
+497 IGIIEAD
-504 KHIDEFWENLGDPEL
+504 KNIDEFWTQLGDPEL
-519 SKHIDFD
+519 SKNIDFD
-526 NYENNELI
+526 NYENNEL
-534 EELQE
+534 L
-539 QEQDEQKDMKQLENL
+539 DEMRESEDQKDIKQLENMEHEKDD
-554 QNEQDEEQNEQIEQH
+554 QNEHPEHLENEH
-569 EQDERHEQLPHE
+569 EHE
-581 NEQLEHE
+581 NEELE
-588 ELDNG
+588 NG

-600 EGEYEGEE
+600 EQEGDGEFEGEQENGEGEGNPMDNEEYEVND
-608 AQEENEVER
+608 QEYP
-617 NNKIQ
+617 Q
-622 NENEEDEDQDFAPGK
+622 AK

-650 EPNHY
+650 EPNQY
-655 EQHEQDLEGEEQY
+655 NEQEQDVDGEQEEQYMDGEPEEEGEEQY
-668 MEGEPN
+668 
-674 EHEMEGDPEEQYM
+674 
-687 EGEPNEQEMEGE
+687 
-699 QEGQYMEGEP
+699 
-709 EGQYMEGEPEGQYM
+709 
-723 EGEQNGQYIEGE
+723 
-735 QNGQYMEGEQ
+735 
-745 NGQEMEGDEQY
+745 
-756 QGDADDIEDEQ
+756 QGDTDNIENEQ
-767 GDEN
+767 GDENEN

>member
-1 MSKILKEGNYSITR
+1 MSKIFKEGNHSITR
-15 DLKIDENAKNN
+15 DLKIDESAKNN
-26 YTISELPLKS
+26 YTMSEIPLKS

-58 NNDNNKKDQDLDSEA
+58 NNENSKKDQDSDSNQ
-73 PKKRTKRQEGK
+73 PKKKTKKQEGK

-119 EKTYISNKINSDG
+119 EKTYISNKINSEG

-147 FRGFTT
+147 FRAFTT
-153 NKPIEELDTLKTETE
+153 NKPIEELDAIKTETE
-168 IKITTQKK
+168 IKLTTQKNLK
-176 LSITEGSK
+176 IKQVPEEPLKESK
-184 YKNTEIL
+184 FKNSEIL

-196 IYFQN
+196 IYFKT
-201 EKNVD
+201 EKKVD
-206 ITLLNNF
+206 INLLNTF
-213 LHDKYILSKNSPETT
+213 LHEKYILNKSSPETT

-371 FVAFYNCGICYRVL
+371 FVAYYNCGICYRVL
-385 ENFDKSIENFKK
+385 ENFEKSIENFQT
-397 ALTMSEEEND
+397 ALKMSEEEND

-420 CYIFIGDIKA
+420 CFIFIGDIDS

-455 ILSGYVFNYK
+455 ILSGYVYNYK
-465 GELEKAKLFY
+465 NDLDKAKDFY
-475 KSSLQNSL
+475 KSSLQNAL
-483 ICENERYKHVSLCN
+483 LCENERYKQVSLCN
-497 IGIIEGD
+497 IGIIEAD
-504 KHIDEFWENLGDPEL
+504 KHIDDFWNNLGDPEL
-519 SKHIDFD
+519 SKNIDFD
-526 NYENNELI
+526 NYENNELL
-534 EELQE
+534 EEMQE
-539 QEQDEQKDMKQLENL
+539 QEEQKDIKQLENL
-554 QNEQDEEQNEQIEQH
+554 ENEKEEQNGTEEQNEH
-569 EQDERHEQLPHE
+569 LPQQE
-581 NEQLEHE
+581 NE

-600 EGEYEGEE
+600 EIGPEGEGEE
-608 AQEENEVER
+608 PEVNNNQNDNEEYEENDADYP
-617 NNKIQ
+617 Q
-622 NENEEDEDQDFAPGK
+622 AK

-643 GDNVGYS
+643 GDNLGYS
-650 EPNHY
+650 EPDKYN
-655 EQHEQDLEGEEQY
+655 EKDQELEGEAEEQY
-668 MEGEPN
+668 MEGEGEPN
-674 EHEMEGDPEEQYM
+674 EQQYM
-687 EGEPNEQEMEGE
+687 EGE
-699 QEGQYMEGEP
+699 GEP
-709 EGQYMEGEPEGQYM
+709 ENE
-723 EGEQNGQYIEGE
+723 
-735 QNGQYMEGEQ
+735 
-745 NGQEMEGDEQY
+745 EGDEQY
-756 QGDADDIEDEQ
+756 RGDADDIEGEQ
-767 GDEN
+767 GDYENEN

>member
-1 MSKILKEGNYSITR
+1 MSKIFKEGNYSITR

-26 YTISELPLKS
+26 YIMSEAPLKS

-58 NNDNNKKDQDLDSEA
+58 NNDNNKKEQDLDTEA
-73 PKKRTKRQEGK
+73 PKKKTKRQEGK

-147 FRGFTT
+147 FRAFTT
-153 NKPIEELDTLKTETE
+153 NKPIEELDAIKTETE
-168 IKITTQKK
+168 IKLTTQKNLK
-176 LSITEGSK
+176 TSEANIPPLSEK
-184 YKNTEIL
+184 KFKNTEIL

-196 IYFQN
+196 IYFKK

-206 ITLLNNF
+206 ISLLNTF
-213 LHDKYILSKNSPETT
+213 LHDKYILNKNSPDTT

-371 FVAFYNCGICYRVL
+371 FVAYYNCGICYRVL
-385 ENFDKSIENFKK
+385 ENFEKSIENFQQ
-397 ALTMSEEEND
+397 ALKMSEEESD

-420 CYIFIGDIKA
+420 CFIFIGDIDA

-455 ILSGYVFNYK
+455 ILSGYVYNYK
-465 GELEKAKLFY
+465 NDLDKAKEFY

-483 ICENERYKHVSLCN
+483 LCENERYKHVSLCN
-497 IGIIEGD
+497 IGIIEAD
-504 KHIDEFWENLGDPEL
+504 KHIDDFWANLGDPEL
-519 SKHIDFD
+519 SKNIDFT

-539 QEQDEQKDMKQLENL
+539 QEEQKDVKQIEDLHNDQ
-554 QNEQDEEQNEQIEQH
+554 QNEPHEKDEEH
-569 EQDERHEQLPHE
+569 
-581 NEQLEHE
+581 EHE
-588 ELDNG
+588 ELDNA

-600 EGEYEGEE
+600 EGEYEG
-608 AQEENEVER
+608 QEGQNENGEGENVMVG
-617 NNKIQ
+617 NKIQ
-622 NENEEDEDQDFAPGK
+622 NENEEYEENEGHLPPG

-650 EPNHY
+650 EPNQY
-655 EQHEQDLEGEEQY
+655 DGNEQD
-668 MEGEPN
+668 MEGEV
-674 EHEMEGDPEEQYM
+674 
-687 EGEPNEQEMEGE
+687 EPNEQD
-699 QEGQYMEGEP
+699 MEGEP
-709 EGQYMEGEPEGQYM
+709 EGQYMEGEGEPNEQDM
-723 EGEQNGQYIEGE
+723 EGEPEGQYIEGE
-735 QNGQYMEGEQ
+735 GDPNE
-745 NGQEMEGDEQY
+745 QEMEGNEQY

-767 GDEN
+767 EQAEEN

>member
-1 MSKILKEGNYSITR
+1 MSKIFKEGNHSITR
-15 DLKIDENAKNN
+15 DLKIDESAKNN
-26 YTISELPLKS
+26 YTMSELPLKS

-58 NNDNNKKDQDLDSEA
+58 NNENSKKDQDLDSNQ
-73 PKKRTKRQEGK
+73 PKKKAKKQEGK

-119 EKTYISNKINSDG
+119 EKTYISNKINSEG

-147 FRGFTT
+147 FRAFTT
-153 NKPIEELDTLKTETE
+153 NKPIEELDTLKTESE
-168 IKITTQKK
+168 IKLTTQKNLK
-176 LSITEGSK
+176 IKQIPKESLSEQK
-184 YKNTEIL
+184 FKNTEIL

-196 IYFQN
+196 IYFKT
-201 EKNVD
+201 EKKVD
-206 ITLLNNF
+206 IDLLNTF
-213 LHDKYILSKNSPETT
+213 LHEKYILNKSSPETT

-371 FVAFYNCGICYRVL
+371 FVAYYNCGICYRVL
-385 ENFDKSIENFKK
+385 ENFEKSIENFQT
-397 ALTMSEEEND
+397 ALKMSEEEND

-420 CYIFIGDIKA
+420 CFIFIGDIDS

-455 ILSGYVFNYK
+455 ILSGYVYNYK
-465 GELEKAKLFY
+465 SDLDKAKDFY
-475 KSSLQNSL
+475 KSSLQNAL
-483 ICENERYKHVSLCN
+483 LCENERYKHVSLCN

-504 KHIDEFWENLGDPEL
+504 KHIDEFWNNLGDPEL
-519 SKHIDFD
+519 SKNIDFD
-526 NYENNELI
+526 NYENNELL
-534 EELQE
+534 EEMQE
-539 QEQDEQKDMKQLENL
+539 QEEQKDIKQLENL
-554 QNEQDEEQNEQIEQH
+554 ENEKEEQNGLEDQNEH
-569 EQDERHEQLPHE
+569 LPQHE
-581 NEQLEHE
+581 NEELE
-588 ELDNG
+588 NG

-600 EGEYEGEE
+600 EIGPEGEGEE
-608 AQEENEVER
+608 PEG
-617 NNKIQ
+617 NNNQ
-622 NENEEDEDQDFAPGK
+622 NENEEDEENDNDYPPAK

-650 EPNHY
+650 EPNKY
-655 EQHEQDLEGEEQY
+655 NSKDQEQDLEGDGEEQY
-668 MEGEPN
+668 MEGEVEPN
-674 EHEMEGDPEEQYM
+674 EQQYM
-687 EGEPNEQEMEGE
+687 EGEGEVDPNEQ
-699 QEGQYMEGEP
+699 QYM
-709 EGQYMEGEPEGQYM
+709 
-723 EGEQNGQYIEGE
+723 
-735 QNGQYMEGEQ
+735 
-745 NGQEMEGDEQY
+745 
-756 QGDADDIEDEQ
+756 
-767 GDEN
+767 